1 MDGDLDL
8 RLDVDPA
15 RLSHDERIE
24 LLERLEQYRSSIDAT
39 QQLTLAELAR
49 EGDAEY
55 RTREWVRE
63 EVAAVLSIAPVTAG
77 GRLHDATTLTTRLP
91 ATMDRLVDGS
101 IRFWHAKV
109 LIEACTG
116 LDDKLVAKLERKVIA
131 HAADESIGDFRAR
144 VKRTL
149 KRLDPKSAEDKHQ
162 AAVNN
167 RRVSMRAD
175 EDGMAGVFA
184 YLRADHAAA
193 LMTALDAHAAA
204 LPKHD
209 GRTADQKRADVL
221 ADLGAAMLNTANV
234 KWQGRKPA
242 VQVSVALSTLL
253 GCDEQPGELDGY
265 GPIPAAMAREIAH
278 DPSGTWRR
286 IITDPLGRLIR
297 AGTETYRPPAALRE
311 HVIAEHKTCTFYG
324 CRRHACRGEQDHVI
338 PWPNPPGTVAENMQP
353 PCQRHHHLKHQTAWK
368 VKKRSDGV
376 TWIAPTG
383 REYFTPVHHYPVD
396 HTGGGYDPDPDPPP
410 F

>member
-1 MDGDLDL
+1 MIGAAVDL

-24 LLERLEQYRSSIDAT
+24 LLERLEQFRSSIDAT

-55 RTREWVRE
+55 RKREWVRE

-91 ATMDRLVDGS
+91 LTMDRLVDGS

-109 LIEACTG
+109 LIEACTD
-116 LDDKLVAKLERKVIA
+116 LADDLVAKLEHKVISK
-131 HAADESIGDFRAR
+131 AAEESIGDFRAR
-144 VKRTL
+144 VKRVV

-162 AAVNN
+162 AAVTN

-204 LPKHD
+204 LPKND
-209 GRTADQKRADVL
+209 GRTVDQKRADVL
-221 ADLGAAMLNTANV
+221 ADLGAAMLNSASV

-242 VQVSVALSTLL
+242 VQVS
-253 GCDEQPGELDGY
+253 
-265 GPIPAAMAREIAH
+265 
-278 DPSGTWRR
+278 
-286 IITDPLGRLIR
+286 
-297 AGTETYRPPAALRE
+297 
-311 HVIAEHKTCTFYG
+311 
-324 CRRHACRGEQDHVI
+324 
-338 PWPNPPGTVAENMQP
+338 
-353 PCQRHHHLKHQTAWK
+353 
-368 VKKRSDGV
+368 
-376 TWIAPTG
+376 
-383 REYFTPVHHYPVD
+383 
-396 HTGGGYDPDPDPPP
+396 
-410 F
+410 